1 VFVRALASCVPAFAM
16 LEKVKYNF
24 VDALKNAHFLIIS
37 AQNARISVNF
47 CAFLLIFELFLL
59 CTYVLVR

>member
-1 VFVRALASCVPAFAM
+1 VLEQAACQFSAM
-16 LEKVKYNF
+16 LGKVKYDF
-24 VDALKNAHFLIIS
+24 VDVLKSAHFLIVF
-37 AQNARISVNF
+37 AQNLRISVNF